1 MGICSLKDSKECNGH
16 SKAVPGGECFLRGP
30 PETEGTNGFLSSL
43 SSSYTSQGPE
53 PGSGHIFIWVW
64 ALKILVKTQIRNPG
78 LLVPFEKKGNSI
90 PSPTP
95 KASVS
100 THIQEWLVYSLPCVP
115 GGVGAGVQAL
125 PVSSRH
131 LLCLGLCGNQLR
143 DTRPTESSIL
153 IFFNVFLQE
162 PSSTI
167 YRICLFFFFL
177 NIKIALHV
185 KYGIIT
191 CLYEN
196 SE

>member
-1 MGICSLKDSKECNGH
+1 MGICSLKGVKECNGH

-43 SSSYTSQGPE
+43 SSYTSQGPE

-64 ALKILVKTQIRNPG
+64 ALKILVKTQIKGSWSHLRRKETVFPPRPPKWVCPHIFRNG
-78 LLVPFEKKGNSI
+78 
-90 PSPTP
+90 
-95 KASVS
+95 
-100 THIQEWLVYSLPCVP
+100 
-115 GGVGAGVQAL
+115 
-125 PVSSRH
+125 
-131 LLCLGLCGNQLR
+131 
-143 DTRPTESSIL
+143 
-153 IFFNVFLQE
+153 
-162 PSSTI
+162 SSTF
-167 YRICLFFFFL
+167 YLVCLAGCRQGSKPCLSAADTSCASAYAEINSETQDPLKAQFLYFSMFSYKSQVAPYTEYAFFFL